1 MVLESNTPD
10 GRLRQSPPV
19 TLSLQGQPSSPDK
32 ASAASPRSA
41 QRLTATQER
50 SSDVGL
56 HALVTQLCAPVD
68 GQRAEDF
75 IMQERMEEKEA
86 IMMDSKSQ
94 TLQDAT

>member
-1 MVLESNTPD
+1 
-10 GRLRQSPPV
+10 
-19 TLSLQGQPSSPDK
+19 
-32 ASAASPRSA
+32 
-41 QRLTATQER
+41 
-50 SSDVGL
+50 VGL

-94 TLQDAT
+94 TMQNAT